1 MALPSA
7 GGWLP
12 RLVALDLDGTL
23 LTSDKRIT
31 ERSRAAVGRL
41 AARGVRVV
49 LCTGRPPR
57 STVGYADELDLHHP
71 FVCYN
76 GAATFDPVSDELRV
90 RHRLDPEVVR
100 EAVARLRAAFPG
112 VAAGLETDSGWYLE
126 PEVAVRRRS
135 EARLGDDEP
144 TAVGPIESF
153 LGSGAIKL
161 LVSHPGVG
169 AEALAGAVEGLP
181 VYRTWSSPAMLELMA
196 PEVDK
201 RSALQELAAGL
212 GLEPAEV
219 AVFGDQ
225 RNDLEM
231 IAWAGLGVA
240 VANASEAVL
249 AAADLVAAS
258 NDADGV
264 AQVIEGWLADGPHPA
279 PTDGR

>member
-1 MALPSA
+1 
-7 GGWLP
+7 
-12 RLVALDLDGTL
+12 
-23 LTSDKRIT
+23 
-31 ERSRAAVGRL
+31 
-41 AARGVRVV
+41 
-49 LCTGRPPR
+49 
-57 STVGYADELDLHHP
+57 
-71 FVCYN
+71 
-76 GAATFDPVSDELRV
+76 
-90 RHRLDPEVVR
+90 
-100 EAVARLRAAFPG
+100 
-112 VAAGLETDSGWYLE
+112 
-126 PEVAVRRRS
+126 
-135 EARLGDDEP
+135 
-144 TAVGPIESF
+144 
-153 LGSGAIKL
+153 
-161 LVSHPGVG
+161 
-169 AEALAGAVEGLP
+169 
-181 VYRTWSSPAMLELMA
+181 MLELMA

-264 AQVIEGWLADGPHPA
+264 AEVIEGWLADAPHPA